1 MGYTHWMLE
10 KFVEFSWVKA
20 SLKLAKAGG
29 IELAQEDKG
38 SFKLE
43 VLQPIGQAYVSP
55 EVGNPL
61 LEYH

>member
-1 MGYTHWMLE
+1 
-10 KFVEFSWVKA
+10 
-20 SLKLAKAGG
+20 LAKAGG